1 MATRAKTEMRGF
13 VFIIFFSFLL
23 FQIHFQIHFKKHF
36 EILLNF
42 SQTTQVNKN
51 WCKSMNAQQ
60 VAKSYDKFYFNEK
73 YYFSMFHEHK
83 NS

>member
-1 MATRAKTEMRGF
+1 MARGRPAASACWAEPRVRGWETWARGREMATRAKTEMRGF

-51 WCKSMNAQQ
+51 
-60 VAKSYDKFYFNEK
+60 
-73 YYFSMFHEHK
+73 
-83 NS
+83 